1 MIKKLNRF
9 FIVPFVFL
17 MIVSLTSC
25 SSYTALGLYTSIT
38 SNGYTVK
45 FNMLDGRLE
54 KKMLKTN
61 VDTALYYD
69 VMLES
74 GEVNIYMQTP
84 LDSEPVLICNLKEKE
99 HLSGTFGYITTGHKA
114 KIIIETVSKAKGEF
128 NFSYSARVATWSWS
142 AS

>member
-54 KKMLKTN
+54 KKMLQTK
-61 VDTALYYD
+61 VDTSLLYNCK
-69 VMLES
+69 LES
-74 GEVNIYMQTP
+74 GEVNIYFKTP
-84 LDSEPVLICNLKEKE
+84 LEKEPILMCNLK
-99 HLSGTFGYITTGHKA
+99 SGDEVSNVFGYITAGHRA
-114 KIIIETVSKAKGEF
+114 TIIIETVSKAKGEF
-128 NFSYSARVATWSWS
+128 SFSYSYISSDATYS
-142 AS
+142 